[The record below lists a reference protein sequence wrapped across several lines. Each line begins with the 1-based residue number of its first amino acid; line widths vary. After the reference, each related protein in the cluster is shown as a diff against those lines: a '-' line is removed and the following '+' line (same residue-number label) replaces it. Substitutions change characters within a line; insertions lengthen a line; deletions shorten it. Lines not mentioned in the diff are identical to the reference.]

1 MRAVW
6 CTAAVT
12 ALVALG
18 CGQAPPPLVTQLD
31 GRLVSDAP
39 VVAAFDHRWAPRDR
53 GIGLRRAGVIVVD
66 IGGSAVAGVL
76 AVALHRPRGVP
87 PAATWDDEPVEVEV
101 TEQDRWSIRV
111 TGPAAGGGRHRLEL
125 VAQDVDDDPARKVRL
140 TLRAV
145 TVALD
150 DAEPVEVERDA
161 VLGPFLDA
169 GVAGPAG
176 WKTGGC
182 LFDGPGGAGF
192 EFAIERPAT
201 LMFRVGNSSP
211 GNAEFRLEL
220 AGQTRSVQVP
230 PREQRDVEVPVAG
243 GRHRLRLEVSGGRHG
258 RFLWGAPAL
267 LDPASH
273 RPPVLFVTLDTTRR
287 DAVAPYDPFASTPH
301 LARLAAGATTYEHAV
316 ATAPWTLP
324 THASMFTGLY
334 PSHHGAGV
342 TLDELPVSAD
352 TMAEHLRRVGYTTV
366 GLAGGAIASSR
377 FGLAQGFAAYFDPP
391 QFEVRGDELV
401 SNALL
406 AFERFRDGPLFLFVN
421 LFDPHGPYDA
431 PPPFGTAGPVV
442 EAASRVVDLP
452 VWSDLADARG
462 GMGDGENPA
471 WREVKW
477 GRAGAPEDGL
487 RYLRAVYDAE
497 VAFTDH
503 QLGRLLDAYRDAG
516 LYDDALIVVVA
527 DHGELLGEG
536 GRFTHSYWLDP
547 ELTEVP
553 LIVKWPG
560 QAEPEVVTEL
570 VSQVDLFASVLAAV
584 GIEAAPGDGIP
595 FGPDGATA
603 AHRERAEVWME
614 EHASRYHQLE
624 DQLKLADHLYGR
636 QHRGNR
642 EVFWRGGT
650 DCAEGVPGGWR
661 SVPCAV
667 GWDSLFEQLPDRMR
681 EVADLAVDHRPS
693 DLTDEEAERLR
704 ALGYLQ

>member
-1 MRAVW
+1 MSVRWMMVAV
-6 CTAAVT
+6 AV
-12 ALVALG
+12 AVGIG
-18 CGQAPPPLVTQLD
+18 CAPSSDPLVIQLD

-39 VVAAFDHRWAPRDR
+39 VVAAFDHRWAPRGD
-53 GIGLRRAGVIVVD
+53 GIGLRRAGDIVVD
-66 IGGSAVAGVL
+66 IRAGGDTGELTVELV
-76 AVALHRPRGVP
+76 RPRGVP
-87 PAATWDDEPVEVEV
+87 PTATWDDQPVEVEV
-101 TEQDRWSIRV
+101 TTEDRWRIRV
-111 TGPAAGGGRHRLEL
+111 TGTAAGAGRHRLGL

-140 TLRAV
+140 TMDAV
-145 TVALD
+145 TVARR
-150 DAEPVEVERDA
+150 DAEPVEVERDP

-182 LFDGPGGAGF
+182 LFDGPGTA
-192 EFAIERPAT
+192 EFDFAVDRPST
-201 LMFRVGNSSP
+201 LVFRVGNGSP
-211 GNAEFRLEL
+211 GEAEFRLEV
-220 AGQTRSVQVP
+220 AGASPSVRVP
-230 PREQRDVEVPVAG
+230 PREQRDLEVPVPE
-243 GRHRLRLEVSGGRHG
+243 GRHRLRLEVSGRPRGRYM
-258 RFLWGAPAL
+258 WGAPAL
-267 LDPASH
+267 LDPVSN

-287 DAVAPYDPFASTPH
+287 DAVAPYDPFAATPN
-301 LARLAAGATTYEHAV
+301 LARLAAGATVFEHAW

-342 TLDELPVSAD
+342 TLDELPESAD

-391 QFEVRGDELV
+391 RFEVRGDELV

-406 AFERFRDGPLFLFVN
+406 AFERFTSGPLFLFVN

-431 PPPFGTAGPVV
+431 PAPFGSAGPVV
-442 EAASRVVDLP
+442 ETASAVTDLP
-452 VWSDLADARG
+452 VWSELADARG
-462 GMGDGENPA
+462 GMGDGENAA

-477 GRAGAPEDGL
+477 GRAGTPEAGL

-497 VAFTDH
+497 VAFMDD

-527 DHGELLGEG
+527 DHGELLGER

-560 QAEPEVVTEL
+560 QVEPAVVTEL

-584 GIEAAPGDGIP
+584 GIEAIPGDGIP
-595 FGPDGATA
+595 FGPRGTTE
-603 AHRERAEVWME
+603 AHRARAEVWME

-624 DQLKLADHLYGR
+624 DELKLADHLYGR
-636 QHRGNR
+636 QRRGDR
-642 EVFWRGGT
+642 EVMWRGGT
-650 DCAEGVPGGWR
+650 DCAEGVPGAWV
-661 SVPCAV
+661 SVSC
-667 GWDSLFEQLPDRMR
+667 GMSWENLFDVLPASMR
-681 EVADLAVDHRPS
+681 EVADLAVDHAPT